1 MKKLIFI
8 LLFLIIRETNAQNQ
22 NSIWAFGDSAG
33 IDFSNLNLS
42 TPLVSS
48 IRSRGSCTSISDSI
62 GQMLFYAN
70 TRAGLLGNTSIVWN
84 KNNQQMQFGDSIV
97 GQGWYNELVIIPNS
111 RNNSSYYLFSI
122 GVTNSG
128 SQGFYYSTID
138 MNQNGGLGAVT
149 QKNIQLNGFRNA
161 DCVTAIK
168 HGNGRDWWLFSKYS
182 DNSTFS
188 NVFYIYLV
196 TLDSIY
202 TPIILQFNNAI
213 DGDNQKIIF
222 NSTADALIQ
231 INANGFMC
239 EYDFDRCTGIIS
251 NPNIIFPQQTSNFS
265 RFFWNGA
272 YSTDGLKFYIST
284 ARSSTQD
291 TSYLLQYDLTS
302 ANIPAS
308 CDTLGFV
315 IEPVQGGTVRLAPDG
330 KIYYS
335 CFYDWGFP
343 GYPYPDTV
351 YNQYNMNLGVI
362 NYPDSLGSACDY
374 QPFSFYLGGKRTYYG
389 LPNNPNYELGPVV
402 GSICDTVHTG
412 VEQIETNVT
421 RLILGPNPA
430 NKIIYM
436 NASGLNGK
444 KGKIKVFD
452 AMGKMIF
459 SNEQFI
465 FNSGYAWLEIDV
477 SLYAS
482 GLYIV
487 HLETEKEMLSGKF
500 VKN

>member
-1 MKKLIFI
+1 MIKLILAFV
-8 LLFLIIRETNAQNQ
+8 LIVAADSLPAQDR
-22 NSIWAFGDSAG
+22 NSIWIFGDSAG
-33 IDFSNLNLS
+33 IDFNSTAMPITSGMDSRGSSTSICDSIGNLLFYACTKGNNWNVAGRVYNRSHVLMQNGDSIYGEAWHNELTIITNPGKSNQYLLFSMGEVLS
-42 TPLVSS
+42 TP
-48 IRSRGSCTSISDSI
+48 
-62 GQMLFYAN
+62 
-70 TRAGLLGNTSIVWN
+70 
-84 KNNQQMQFGDSIV
+84 
-97 GQGWYNELVIIPNS
+97 
-111 RNNSSYYLFSI
+111 
-122 GVTNSG
+122 
-128 SQGFYYSTID
+128 GFYYSTID

-315 IEPVQGGTVRLAPDG
+315 VEPVQGGTVRLAPDG